1 MQHTIEV
8 LVKELQ
14 MYESQNIVKLI
25 DDNEVELD
33 IDFVDYDDSVGI
45 VYIKGYLQ

>member
-1 MQHTIEV
+1 MQHTVEV
-8 LVKELQ
+8 LIRELQ
-14 MYESQNIVKLI
+14 MYDGKNVVKIL
-25 DDNEVELD
+25 DDEEIELD